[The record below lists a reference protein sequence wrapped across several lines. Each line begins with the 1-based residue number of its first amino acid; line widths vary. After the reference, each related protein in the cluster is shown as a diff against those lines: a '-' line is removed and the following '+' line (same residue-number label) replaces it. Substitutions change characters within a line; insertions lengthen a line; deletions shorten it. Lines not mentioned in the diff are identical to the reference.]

1 MLTGMR
7 RDGRYIV
14 CFVVACV
21 RRTKEN
27 WAALRLGR
35 AERGSAR
42 TREAIGLETFRRGS
56 MALTLLSHN
65 RRHVRRGTMTATPYI
80 IL

>member
-1 MLTGMR
+1 MR
-7 RDGRYIV
+7 RDGRYKVCIV
-14 CFVVACV
+14 VVCV
-21 RRTKEN
+21 RRTKED

-42 TREAIGLETFRRGS
+42 TPEAIGLETFRRRS

-65 RRHVRRGTMTATPYI
+65 GRHVCRRAMTATPYI
-80 IL
+80 VL